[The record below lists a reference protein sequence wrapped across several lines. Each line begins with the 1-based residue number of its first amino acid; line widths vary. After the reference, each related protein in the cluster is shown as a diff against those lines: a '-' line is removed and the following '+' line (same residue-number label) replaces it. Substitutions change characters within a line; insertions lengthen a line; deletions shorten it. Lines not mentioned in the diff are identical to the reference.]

1 MSFFPLASIQSTHK
15 LELLLSCINYKNSQH
30 PKFGSQMLVTELFP
44 PCDFLI
50 HTPSLLPVPQKI
62 WVCSDYLSKIRK
74 TTSPLHPRARSQRL
88 KKSESAQI
96 IWEKATSPLHL
107 WARSQFL
114 LAKTPPFLA
123 ISLYRLGSQF
133 LLNKLSWPSALTY
146 LSRPS
151 ALTYLS
157 RPSAL
162 TYLSRPLA
170 LTYLSRPSASTDFGF
185 AEMRLRRFTILENSC
200 FQLNLHSQNYQ
211 IKSQFP
217 KLTCR
222 DFLK

>member
-44 PCDFLI
+44 PCDLLI
-50 HTPSLLPVPQKI
+50 HTHLILPAPQKSESVQII
-62 WVCSDYLSKIRK
+62 WVKSEKLLAHSTFEPGPSASKIRICSDHLRK
-74 TTSPLHPRARSQRL
+74 
-88 KKSESAQI
+88 
-96 IWEKATSPLHL
+96 KATSPLHL

-114 LAKTPPFLA
+114 LAKTSPFLA

-133 LLNKLSWPSALTY
+133 LLNKLSWTSALTY

-151 ALTYLS
+151 
-157 RPSAL
+157 
-162 TYLSRPLA
+162 A

-211 IKSQFP
+211 KSQFP
-217 KLTCR
+217 KLTCQ

>member
-1 MSFFPLASIQSTHK
+1 MLLA
-15 LELLLSCINYKNSQH
+15 H
-30 PKFGSQMLVTELFP
+30 PTFEPDPIASKSL
-44 PCDFLI
+44 
-50 HTPSLLPVPQKI
+50 SLLRLSEYNQK
-62 WVCSDYLSKIRK
+62 SYQPTPPLS
-74 TTSPLHPRARSQRL
+74 
-88 KKSESAQI
+88 
-96 IWEKATSPLHL
+96 
-107 WARSQFL
+107 RSQFL
-114 LAKTPPFLA
+114 LARTPPFLVF
-123 ISLYRLGSQF
+123 SLYRLRSQF
-133 LLNKLSWPSALTY
+133 LLNKLPWPSALTN

-162 TYLSRPLA
+162 TYLSRPSA

-211 IKSQFP
+211 IKSQFR
-217 KLTCR
+217 KLTFR

>member
-1 MSFFPLASIQSTHK
+1 
-15 LELLLSCINYKNSQH
+15 
-30 PKFGSQMLVTELFP
+30 MLVTELFP

-50 HTPSLLPVPQKI
+50 HTPLILPVPQKI

-74 TTSPLHPRARSQRL
+74 TTSPLHLRARSQRL
-88 KKSESAQI
+88 KIRICSNYLR
-96 IWEKATSPLHL
+96 KATSPLHL

-114 LAKTPPFLA
+114 LAKTSPFLA
-123 ISLYRLGSQF
+123 FGLYWLRSQF
-133 LLNKLSWPSALTY
+133 LLNKLSWPSALTN

-151 ALTYLS
+151 ALIYLS
-157 RPSAL
+157 RPS
-162 TYLSRPLA
+162 A

-200 FQLNLHSQNYQ
+200 FQQNLHSQYYQ
-211 IKSQFP
+211 IKSQFR
-217 KLTCR
+217 KLTFR